1 MDVKDIKK
9 VIESCHLNFL
19 IGSGASKNFLD
30 TLKGV
35 EDALDSLDKRT
46 GLSENQTDE
55 KVIKLIEA
63 SIKYFYFKRCIE
75 KNIELLDVTNDS
87 NETLNNYTNLL
98 SALQTILAKRTS
110 NLVSK
115 QVNLF
120 TTNMDVFLDVA
131 LEKLNYSYND
141 GFSGRMNTKFNT
153 ENFHNII
160 NKVSSYYE
168 YQSATPL
175 FNLFKLHGS
184 LNWKYNKE
192 KDTIQYDN
200 QLESTKKL
208 SELEFNAAV
217 LVNCFDDEGDF
228 LGLDKIYK
236 EAEEK
241 DFSKIEGNIDK
252 FLKEYDNLIMV
263 NPNKEKFEETTL
275 KLSYYELLR
284 MYSNNIEKENS
295 VLFVTGFSFADE
307 HIRTITL
314 RVAKSNPT
322 LLIIV
327 FAYDEEAKNDIGE
340 KLNISEHHNIKIKT
354 KNDGNYTFAEVY
366 NSIFKEITEGLQIPL
381 SEDKTTNTTENSSE
395 NKTEDGK

>member
-1 MDVKDIKK
+1 MKYEDIKK

-19 IGSGASKNFLD
+19 IGSGASKNFLE

-35 EDALDSLDKRT
+35 EDALENLDKRE
-46 GLSENQTDE
+46 GLSETQKDE
-55 KVIKLIEA
+55 SILKLIEA
-63 SIKYFYFKRCIE
+63 SIKHFYFKKCIE
-75 KNIELLDVTNDS
+75 KNIALLDVSDDS
-87 NETLNNYTNLL
+87 NETLNSYANLL
-98 SALQTILAKRTS
+98 SSLNTILAKRSS

-120 TTNMDVFLDVA
+120 TSNMDVFFDIA

-141 GFSGRMNTKFNT
+141 GFSGRMNTRFGT

-184 LNWKYNKE
+184 LNWRYNKG
-192 KDTIQYDN
+192 KDEIQYDS

-208 SELEFNAAV
+208 TKLKFAESELV
-217 LVNCFDDEGDF
+217 KCFDGDGNF
-228 LGLDKIYK
+228 LKLSGIYK
-236 EAEEK
+236 DAEVR
-241 DFSKIEGNIDK
+241 DFSKIQEKIDE

-284 MYSNNIEKENS
+284 MYSNNLEKENS

-314 RVAKSNPT
+314 RTAKSNPT
-322 LLIIV
+322 LLIII
-327 FAYDEEAKNDIGE
+327 FAYDEI
-340 KLNISEHHNIKIKT
+340 
-354 KNDGNYTFAEVY
+354 AE
-366 NSIFKEITEGLQIPL
+366 KEIRNNLGGSQFSNIIFLPRDKENYSL
-381 SEDKTTNTTENSSE
+381 SEVNKSVFNKVVTEFFAPPSKDEKSITNHKEPQ
-395 NKTEDGK
+395 DGK

>member
-1 MDVKDIKK
+1 MKYEDIKK

-19 IGSGASKNFLD
+19 IGSGASKNFLE

-35 EDALDSLDKRT
+35 EDALDNLDKRN
-46 GLSENQTDE
+46 GLSDSQKDE
-55 KVIKLIEA
+55 TILKHIEV
-63 SIKYFYFKRCIE
+63 SIKYFYFQKCIE
-75 KNIELLDVTNDS
+75 KNLELLTISNDS
-87 NETLNNYTNLL
+87 NETLTNYVDLL
-98 SALQTILAKRTS
+98 SSLNTILAKRSS

-120 TTNMDVFLDVA
+120 TTNMDVFFDIA
-131 LEKLNYSYND
+131 LEKLNYAYND
-141 GFSGRMNTKFNT
+141 GFSGRMNTRFGT

-192 KDTIQYDN
+192 KDEIQYDS

-208 SELEFNAAV
+208 SKLQFTDGELI
-217 LVNCFDDEGDF
+217 NCFDEKGNF
-228 LGLDKIYK
+228 LEFSDIYE
-236 EAEEK
+236 EAETKE
-241 DFSKIEGNIDK
+241 FSKIQDRIDN

-314 RVAKSNPT
+314 RAAKSNPT
-322 LLIIV
+322 LLIII
-327 FAYDEEAKNDIGE
+327 FAYDENAEDEMRHNLGSDQYS
-340 KLNISEHHNIKIKT
+340 NIIFLPRDKE
-354 KNDGNYTFAEVY
+354 NYSFKEV
-366 NSIFKEITEGLQIPL
+366 NKSIFNKVVKELFAPL
-381 SEDKTTNTTENSSE
+381 SKEEKSITAQKELQ
-395 NKTEDGK
+395 DGK

>member
-1 MDVKDIKK
+1 MKHEDLKK

-19 IGSGASKNFLD
+19 IGSGASKNFLE

-35 EDALDSLDKRT
+35 EDALDNLDKKN
-46 GLSENQTDE
+46 GLSDAQTD
-55 KVIKLIEA
+55 KKILRLIEV
-63 SIKYFYFKRCIE
+63 SIKNFYFKKCIE
-75 KNIELLDVTNDS
+75 KNIELLNISDDS
-87 NETLNNYTNLL
+87 NETLNNYVNLL
-98 SALQTILAKRTS
+98 SALNTILAKRSS

-120 TTNMDVFLDVA
+120 TTNMDVFLDIA
-131 LEKLNYSYND
+131 LEKLNYAYND
-141 GFSGRMNTKFNT
+141 GFSGRMNTKFGT

-184 LNWKYNKE
+184 LNWKYNKK
-192 KDTIQYDN
+192 KDEIQYDS
-200 QLESTKKL
+200 QFESTKKL
-208 SELEFNAAV
+208 SKLQFEDAE
-217 LVNCFDDEGDF
+217 LVNCFEGDGKF
-228 LGLDKIYK
+228 LNFSDIYK
-236 EAEEK
+236 EAKSK
-241 DFSKIEGNIDK
+241 DLSKIQDKIDE

-284 MYSNNIEKENS
+284 MYSNNLEKENS

-314 RVAKSNPT
+314 RTAKSNPT
-322 LLIIV
+322 LLIII
-327 FAYDEEAKNDIGE
+327 FAYDE
-340 KLNISEHHNIKIKT
+340 S
-354 KNDGNYTFAEVY
+354 AE
-366 NSIFKEITEGLQIPL
+366 KEIRNNLGDSQFSNIIFLPRDKENYSL
-381 SEDKTTNTTENSSE
+381 SEV
-395 NKTEDGK
+395 NKSVFSKVVKEFFAPPSKEEKSIATQKELQDGK